1 MNIQKVQQFNI
12 NQKQQQPNFTGL
24 GDAAV
29 TALRFLD
36 TNQALGACAVDLGC
50 MVIPRTLTDFGR
62 GADAGFETL
71 RRESTGTINHASIG
85 PVYGTLAGMLVATA
99 INSKYGINAKNVFAD
114 ADTIDMLSKIQ
125 YDNVKANKGVD
136 EYADEIVKSIKS
148 SDGKSLSE
156 NAQGQIKKLLKGT
169 ITGEKHT
176 NIFNDPYKGEKSLI
190 RNIVLS
196 DLGTE
201 TNLKLVNG
209 GKEIT
214 ASLTDLVDNIT
225 SLSRTLFKEK
235 VIESFEHA
243 KSFAEVN
250 FVKSMKNFCMKR
262 SLLGLGIG
270 SAIGCSI
277 QPLNIYLT
285 KKKTG
290 SDGFVGVEGREKDN
304 SAGFKALKL
313 GAAASFVAF
322 ALATI
327 GKPKNI
333 LKNIQYKSLIPTLDQ
348 FKLVYGL
355 TIASRLVVARD
366 KDELRESLVKDTL
379 GFSTWLLL
387 GNFVAK
393 GTLKGLSKFFAK
405 RGKNLNILGKTRDE
419 VLHAALKKA
428 NVSTI
433 ENGKALSFKEMRKK
447 LPLSDEL
454 TRLKLKCFDIAQ
466 LAGYAFS
473 ALVLG
478 VGIPKLNIYM
488 TNKSEQKR
496 AQQRAMNPQVN
507 MFKPEN
513 LAFLSKEMNFTANR
527 MLNK

>member
-1 MNIQKVQQFNI
+1 MNIQKVQQFNM
-12 NQKQQQPNFTGL
+12 NQKQQPNFTGV

-36 TNQALGACAVDLGC
+36 TNQAIGACAVDLGC
-50 MVIPRTLTDFGR
+50 MVIPRTLTDFTR
-62 GADAGFETL
+62 GADAGFETM
-71 RRESTGTINHASIG
+71 RRESTGTINHAAIG
-85 PVYGTLAGMLVATA
+85 PVYGTLAGMLVSTA
-99 INSKYGINAKNVFAD
+99 INSKYGINATNVFAD
-114 ADTIDMLSKIQ
+114 AETIEMLSKMQ
-125 YDNVKANKGVD
+125 FDNVKANKGV
-136 EYADEIVKSIKS
+136 EEFAEQVVKGIKT
-148 SDGKSLSE
+148 SDGKILSGKS
-156 NAQGQIKKLLKGT
+156 QTKIKQILKDT

-176 NIFNDPYKGEKSLI
+176 NIFKDPYKTEKSLI

-201 TNLKLVNG
+201 TKLKLG
-209 GKEIT
+209 YSGKEIT
-214 ASLTDLVDNIT
+214 ASLNDMIDNIT

-235 VIESFEHA
+235 VVDSFKHA
-243 KSFAEVN
+243 DSFADVN
-250 FVKSMKNFCMKR
+250 FVKAMKNFCMRR

-270 SAIGCSI
+270 AAVGCSI

-304 SAGFKALKL
+304 SKGFKALKL

-327 GKPKNI
+327 GKPQNL

-366 KDELRESLVKDTL
+366 KDELRESLIKDTL

-405 RGKNLNILGKTRDE
+405 KGKELNILGKTRDE
-419 VLHAALKKA
+419 VLHAALKDA
-428 NVSTI
+428 NISTVKD
-433 ENGKALSFKEMRKK
+433 GKALSFKELRK
-447 LPLSDEL
+447 LIPTSDSL

-473 ALVLG
+473 AIVLG

-496 AQQRAMNPQVN
+496 AQQRAMNPQMN